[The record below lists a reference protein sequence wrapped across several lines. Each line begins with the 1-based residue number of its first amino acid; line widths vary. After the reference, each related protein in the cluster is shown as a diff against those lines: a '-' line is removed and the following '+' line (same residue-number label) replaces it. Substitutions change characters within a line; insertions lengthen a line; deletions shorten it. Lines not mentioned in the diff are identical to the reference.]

1 MGTHSSLSRLES
13 VMPECEMVASSSS
26 LTFINKPATNPNGND
41 ETRAEVTH
49 SVQSVLEDDK
59 IQLMSTTL
67 VTGKNNDFSDPDQN
81 RKHGQA
87 ARLIIHHATDLPESS
102 YHVVVRY
109 ENTYLNST
117 TRHNTMCPKWDFE
130 VDITLSSTSP
140 ITVSIID
147 ENQSNL
153 DGVIGETYISLG
165 DFDKSKKL
173 ENECA
178 KLSNIGYIYY
188 SLTEHDVENQQDI
201 RINPNSNTLSIPT
214 AYQLPTGTNI
224 LVSHSIQ
231 LPSNVILGSIST
243 TQSVSKHTVLSKTHI
258 ESLGKEVISIEDIK
272 DRKASV
278 KRDIVIPEL
287 SEIGIKYPV
296 DEIKDAEAEFE
307 KSSIFKR
314 VHISQPT
321 NQYGHTKEEENISP
335 KKDVSGNQ
343 SNSDVIPPL
352 ERTIHS
358 VSLESEQITSDT
370 LQEDQKDTLQ
380 ELIELIDSLDEKT
393 SKVVY
398 ENLQIIMEDINEK

>member
-1 MGTHSSLSRLES
+1 MG
-13 VMPECEMVASSSS
+13 
-26 LTFINKPATNPNGND
+26 
-41 ETRAEVTH
+41 
-49 SVQSVLEDDK
+49 
-59 IQLMSTTL
+59 
-67 VTGKNNDFSDPDQN
+67 
-81 RKHGQA
+81 
-87 ARLIIHHATDLPESS
+87 
-102 YHVVVRY
+102 
-109 ENTYLNST
+109 
-117 TRHNTMCPKWDFE
+117 
-130 VDITLSSTSP
+130 
-140 ITVSIID
+140 
-147 ENQSNL
+147 
-153 DGVIGETYISLG
+153 
-165 DFDKSKKL
+165 
-173 ENECA
+173 
-178 KLSNIGYIYY
+178 YY

-231 LPSNVILGSIST
+231 LPSNVILESIST

-287 SEIGIKYPV
+287 

-335 KKDVSGNQ
+335 KKDGSGNQ

-352 ERTIHS
+352 ERTINS

-370 LQEDQKDTLQ
+370 LQEDQKDSLQ

-393 SKVVY
+393 SRVVY
-398 ENLQIIMEDINEK
+398 ENLQIIMEDINE